1 MIYTIV
7 QQNEGEKMEKYNIYC
22 DETCHLEHDKE
33 KVMVIGGIKCPK
45 SQRKQIID
53 KIFHI
58 KEECNIPKMA
68 EIKWNKV
75 SICNLEYFKKL
86 IDLFLN
92 TPDLQFRAVVV
103 DKTKL
108 NHELFGQTHNEFY
121 YKMYY
126 YCLINLVD
134 TQSESYIYMD
144 KKDSKGSNKIRNLK
158 EFISRKNHDFDQSKI
173 VRMQCVN
180 SAELPILQ
188 LADLL
193 IGAVGYHNRDIPNPS
208 KSKLELVRFLQNRTG
223 YSLEK
228 STSQLE
234 QKFNLFFIDLQREA
248 I

>member
-1 MIYTIV
+1 
-7 QQNEGEKMEKYNIYC
+7 MERYNIYC

-45 SQRKQIID
+45 SRRKII
-53 KIFHI
+53 IGEIYNI
-58 KEECNIPKMA
+58 KEEFNIPKLA

-75 SICNLEYFKKL
+75 SNCNLVYFKKL
-86 IDLFLN
+86 VDLFFD
-92 TPDLQFRAVVV
+92 TQDLQFRAVVV

-108 NHELFGQTHNEFY
+108 NHEQFEQTHNEFY

-126 YCLINLVD
+126 YCLIRLVD
-134 TQSESYIYMD
+134 TQAENYIYMD
-144 KKDSKGSNKIRNLK
+144 KKDTKGTNKIRKLK
-158 EFISRKNHDFDQSKI
+158 EIISRKNHDFDQSKI
-173 VRMQCVN
+173 ARMQCVN

-193 IGAVGYHNRDIPNPS
+193 IGAVGYHNREIVNPS
-208 KSKLELVRFLQNRTG
+208 EAKLELVRYIQSKTN

-228 STSQLE
+228 STYPSE
-234 QKFNLFFIDLQREA
+234 QKFNLFFISLQGEA